1 MRQPRAASGASG
13 VVMGAL
19 GLLTVPSLILP
30 KQQKANAIRL
40 IAGGLLAGVLIF
52 VMIGVN
58 PETDVV
64 AHLGGFVTGWLLGL
78 VLARV
83 SRFTRRPQGQ
93 PRRRNP
99 LRLAHHHP
107 LVPRLECPLISAFC
121 CACQTP
127 NCSMCSSYSY
137 IKDEAKLRLRDKI
150 LVYGAVP
157 RTNIRPITSARSSFR
172 SRAIILDQGTQIGT
186 INI

>member
-1 MRQPRAASGASG
+1 MRGLGALG

-30 KQQKANAIRL
+30 KQQKANAYRL

-78 VLARV
+78 MLARV
-83 SRFTRRPQGQ
+83 SSVHPPLAGQ
-93 PRRRNP
+93 PHRRNP
-99 LRLAHHHP
+99 LR
-107 LVPRLECPLISAFC
+107 F
-121 CACQTP
+121 
-127 NCSMCSSYSY
+127 CSSSF
-137 IKDEAKLRLRDKI
+137 L
-150 LVYGAVP
+150 G
-157 RTNIRPITSARSSFR
+157 SSP
-172 SRAIILDQGTQIGT
+172 
-186 INI
+186 